1 MMADLR
7 ADPLSPIDAATLWPQ
22 LSRLDTEVITIRST
36 GHLLVSSGLAAT
48 GLSRLP
54 ALPRTAVL
62 GIRRG
67 LRYRGVCV
75 LRELSGRWG
84 WEVVS
89 TRLARDKDD
98 EALMALLAG
107 ASRQCAAQGGK
118 MLLLRYPEGSPHA
131 SAIRRSGFIPHT
143 LERLHALPADARS
156 ERPAGLRPVARQ
168 DRAALFRLYCGSVP
182 EHVRRQEA
190 TTLQEW
196 RSVLDSYECERGFI
210 TDDGEPELWVGAGEH
225 EGRIIARPGIDSD
238 RLDAALQMLES
249 LLGRHGTLVVSEH
262 QPGVERIALERGYVM
277 LGTRLFCARRLV
289 LRKPLKQASKMPAA
303 ETVTY

>member
-1 MMADLR
+1 MSELR

-22 LSRLDTEVITIRST
+22 LSRLGTEVITVRST

-75 LRELSGRWG
+75 VRELSGRWG

-98 EALMALLAG
+98 ETLTALLAG
-107 ASRQCAAQGGK
+107 ASRECAARGARI
-118 MLLLRYPEGSPHA
+118 LFLRYPEGSPHA
-131 SAIRRSGFIPHT
+131 EALRRSGFTPHT
-143 LERLHALPADARS
+143 LERLHALPADAAKD
-156 ERPAGLRPVARQ
+156 RPTGFVPATGR
-168 DRAALFRLYCGSVP
+168 DRASLFRLYCASVP

-190 TTLQEW
+190 TTAQEW
-196 RSVLDSYECERGFI
+196 RSVLDSYECDRGFVASS
-210 TDDGEPELWVGAGEH
+210 DGDPQLWVGAGEH
-225 EGRIIARPGIDSD
+225 EGRIIAGPSVQSG
-238 RLDAALQMLES
+238 RLTEALQLLEA

-262 QPGVERIALERGYVM
+262 QPTIQRLAVERGYVP
-277 LGTRLFCARRLV
+277 LGTRLFCARRLA
-289 LRKPLKQASKMPAA
+289 LREPLKQTAKLPAA